1 MLHFFDLITHN
12 ITYLIIVACLGL
24 LTFVWIHIRITK
36 FRNRRVRRAEKLDVG
51 QIEGIPGEEL
61 SRKEKR
67 KRREVLSDGVDR
79 RFTIIGRTIKLT
91 LGLLWLAALSLPL
104 LGSLPTAYVSIVI
117 TVLTVV
123 IGIAARPFFEN
134 LFCGIVISFSNQLR
148 VGDTLII
155 DDQYG
160 SVEDISVTHTKIK
173 TWESKRYIIPNS
185 RMLTKEFENLTLT
198 EQAVW
203 ATVDFNV
210 SYDADMEKVQEA
222 AERIAAELVSDKAPE
237 GPFFWVRRLDK
248 DAILCSLTCWSESPA
263 AAWMLRSNMALA
275 LAREFRTGGIATN
288 VSHLKLPL
296 LPRGTGRP

>member
-1 MLHFFDLITHN
+1 M
-12 ITYLIIVACLGL
+12 
-24 LTFVWIHIRITK
+24 
-36 FRNRRVRRAEKLDVG
+36 
-51 QIEGIPGEEL
+51 
-61 SRKEKR
+61 
-67 KRREVLSDGVDR
+67 DR
-79 RFTIIGRTIKLT
+79 RFTIIGRTIKLS
-91 LGLLWLAALSLPL
+91 LGVVWLAALSLPL
-104 LGSLPTAYVSIVI
+104 LGNLPKAYVSIAITAFTVI
-117 TVLTVV
+117 

-203 ATVDFNV
+203 ATVNFSV

-222 AERIAAELVSDKAPE
+222 AERIAMDLASEGAPE
-237 GPFFWVRRLDK
+237 GPFFWIRRLDK

-263 AAWMLRSNMALA
+263 AAWMLRSNMAMA

-296 LPRGTGRP
+296 VPRRPGGSAPPSGQKEKTK

>member
-1 MLHFFDLITHN
+1 MTPHS
-12 ITYLIIVACLGL
+12 ITYLIIVAGLGL
-24 LTFVWIHIRITK
+24 LAFIWVHIRINS
-36 FRNRRVRRAEKLDVG
+36 FRDRRVERAEKLDVEEIQG
-51 QIEGIPGEEL
+51 VPGEEL
-61 SRKEKR
+61 SRREKK

-79 RFTIIGRTIKLT
+79 RFTVIGRTIKLS
-91 LGLLWLAALSLPL
+91 LGLVWVAALSLPL
-104 LGSLPTAYVSIVI
+104 LGNLPKAYVSIAITAFTVI
-117 TVLTVV
+117 V
-123 IGIAARPFFEN
+123 GIAARPFFEN

-155 DDQYG
+155 DGQYG

-210 SYDADMEKVQEA
+210 SYEVDMEQVQET
-222 AERIAAELVSDKAPE
+222 AERIAGEMVASEAPE
-237 GPFFWVRRLDK
+237 GPFFWIRRLDK
-248 DAILCSLTCWSESPA
+248 DAIQCSLTCWSESPG

-275 LAREFRTGGIATN
+275 LAREFRTGGITTN
-288 VSHLKLPL
+288 VSHLKLPRT
-296 LPRGTGRP
+296 PRRGERP